1 MRIRNEGKRTFFFN
15 GGKIAPGEVVDIR
28 DEAIAKALLKC
39 YPNELICLDN
49 LEVRVVESKKTAPAK
64 EPASV
69 EKAEPV
75 VEEEEKP
82 ASKKSGK
89 RKKA

>member
-39 YPNELICLDN
+39 YPNELVCLDN
-49 LEVRVVESKKTAPAK
+49 LKVRVVESKKTEPAK
-64 EPASV
+64 EPAPV
-69 EKAEPV
+69 EEAEPDA
-75 VEEEEKP
+75 EEEKKQS
-82 ASKKSGK
+82 SKKTGK

>member
-1 MRIRNEGKRTFFFN
+1 MRIKNEGKRTFFFN

-39 YPNELICLDN
+39 YPNELICLDD
-49 LEVRVVESKKTAPAK
+49 LEVRVVESKKSEPDE
-64 EPASV
+64 EPAPV
-69 EKAEPV
+69 EEAEPV
-75 VEEEEKP
+75 LEEVKP
-82 ASKKSGK
+82 ASKKSVK

>member
-1 MRIRNEGKRTFFFN
+1 MRIKNEGKRTFFFN

-39 YPNELICLDN
+39 YPNELICLDS
-49 LEVRVVESKKTAPAK
+49 LEVRVVESKK
-64 EPASV
+64 E
-69 EKAEPV
+69 EPV
-75 VEEEEKP
+75 VETSPAGDAAEEGVEETAP
-82 ASKKSGK
+82 KKTGK

>member
-39 YPNELICLDN
+39 YPNELVCLDN
-49 LEVRVVESKKTAPAK
+49 LEVRVVESKK
-64 EPASV
+64 E
-69 EKAEPV
+69 EPV
-75 VEEEEKP
+75 VEPAPVGEAAEEEVKEP
-82 ASKKSGK
+82 APKKTGK

>member
-39 YPNELICLDN
+39 YPDELVCLDD
-49 LEVRVVESKKTAPAK
+49 LEVRVVESQKEEPVEEAAEEEPVEEAPAPKKT
-64 EPASV
+64 
-69 EKAEPV
+69 
-75 VEEEEKP
+75 
-82 ASKKSGK
+82 SKKS
-89 RKKA
+89 RKA

>member
-39 YPNELICLDN
+39 YPNELVCLDN
-49 LEVRVVESKKTAPAK
+49 LEVRVVESKKSEPDE
-64 EPASV
+64 EPAPV
-69 EKAEPV
+69 EEAEPV
-75 VEEEEKP
+75 LEENP
-82 ASKKSGK
+82 VSKKSGK

>member
-39 YPNELICLDN
+39 YPNELICLDD
-49 LEVRVVESKKTAPAK
+49 LEVRVVESKKETAPEEGAGD
-64 EPASV
+64 EAPA
-69 EKAEPV
+69 P
-75 VEEEEKP
+75 
-82 ASKKSGK
+82 KKTSK